1 MSMASS
7 PRWPGPS
14 SPGWRRRTDLGGIT
28 SILRLYFAT
37 SPSRSLA
44 IVGCLLLAALFEGV
58 GVAALL
64 PLVTV
69 AVGDPAETGAFGAT
83 VADVLA
89 RLGIGQSLGTLLL
102 VVAGA
107 LLLKS
112 LVQAGAMVYV
122 GFAAAERVTE
132 LRREVVAALLE
143 ARWGFLLR
151 QRTGRLSTVLAS
163 ECSRAGELYVQ
174 TGTLLALSIQSL
186 TYLGVALFVSW
197 QVAIGALVL
206 GSLVMVG
213 LRSFVQYARRNA
225 AKAIAVQRRLLSI
238 FLDALRSVK
247 PLKAMG
253 QERVFSALLNRNIS
267 RARRLQRRAALNRE
281 AMSSIQEAAGT
292 VMLCAAFYALW
303 TMQVTPLP
311 ELLVSSFL
319 LVRILGMLGKL
330 QKAYQR
336 AVVLERAHTAT
347 AELID
352 LSRRDREPA
361 AGTRAPR
368 FERAICFEHVELRHI
383 DALALEDVTLEIPAG
398 RCTVLLGPSGA
409 GKTSIVDLVLG
420 LYRPTAGRVL
430 VDDCP
435 LEEFDLH
442 AWRLGIGYVPQE
454 FVLLHDTIRANV
466 ALGDEAYSDADVLRA
481 LEQAGAA
488 ELVAGL
494 PEGLDTR
501 VAEGGA
507 RFSGGERQRIA
518 LARALVRKPHL
529 LILDEITSALDE
541 QTAREV
547 AVQIRALIGAT
558 TVLAITHRPELL
570 ELADVVHR
578 IEKGRLAETERSATG
593 SGA

>member
-1 MSMASS
+1 M
-7 PRWPGPS
+7 
-14 SPGWRRRTDLGGIT
+14 
-28 SILRLYFAT
+28 
-37 SPSRSLA
+37 
-44 IVGCLLLAALFEGV
+44 
-58 GVAALL
+58 
-64 PLVTV
+64 
-69 AVGDPAETGAFGAT
+69 AVGDAADVGAFGAA
-83 VADVLA
+83 VSDVLA
-89 RLGIGQSLGTLLL
+89 RLGIGQSLGMLLG
-102 VVAGA
+102 VVAAA
-107 LLLKS
+107 LVLKS

-132 LRREVVAALLE
+132 LRREVVSALLE

-151 QRTGRLSTVLAS
+151 QRMGRLSTVLAS

-174 TGTLLALSIQSL
+174 TGTLLALSLQCL
-186 TYLGVALFVSW
+186 TYVVVALFVSW
-197 QVAIGALVL
+197 QVAVGALVL

-225 AKAIAVQRRLLSI
+225 AKAFAVQRRLLSI

-253 QERVFSALLNRNIS
+253 REHAFAALLNRNIS

-292 VMLCAAFYALW
+292 VILCAAFYLLW
-303 TMQVTPLP
+303 TMRVTPLP

-330 QKAYQR
+330 QKSYQR

-347 AELID
+347 AELIEQG
-352 LSRRDREPA
+352 RRDREPA
-361 AGTRAPR
+361 AGTRTPR
-368 FERAICFEHVELRHI
+368 FERAIRFDGVELRHV
-383 DALALEDVTLEIPAG
+383 DALALEDITLEIPAR

-409 GKTSIVDLVLG
+409 GKTSLVDLVLG

-442 AWRLGIGYVPQE
+442 AWRTGIGYVPQE

-466 ALGDEAYSDADVLRA
+466 TLGDETLTDADVLRA

-488 ELVAGL
+488 ALVAEL

-518 LARALVRKPHL
+518 LARALVRRPQL

-541 QTAREV
+541 ETACEV
-547 AVQIRALIGAT
+547 AAQIRALVGTT

-570 ELADVVHR
+570 AIADVIHR
-578 IEKGRLAETERSATG
+578 LEKGRVAETERPGHGVDRSA
-593 SGA
+593 S

>member
-1 MSMASS
+1 
-7 PRWPGPS
+7 
-14 SPGWRRRTDLGGIT
+14 
-28 SILRLYFAT
+28 
-37 SPSRSLA
+37 
-44 IVGCLLLAALFEGV
+44 LLLAALFEGV

-69 AVGDPAETGAFGAT
+69 AVGDAADVGAFGAA
-83 VADVLA
+83 VSDVLA
-89 RLGIGQSLGTLLL
+89 RLGIGQSLGMLLG
-102 VVAGA
+102 VVAAA
-107 LLLKS
+107 LVLKS

-132 LRREVVAALLE
+132 LRRDVVAALLE
-143 ARWGFLLR
+143 ARWSFLLR
-151 QRTGRLSTVLAS
+151 QRMGRLSTVLAS

-174 TGTLLALSIQSL
+174 TGTLLALSIQFL

-213 LRSFVQYARRNA
+213 LRSFVRYARRNA
-225 AKAIAVQRRLLSI
+225 AKAVAVQRRLLSI

-253 QERVFSALLNRNIS
+253 QERVFAALLNRNIS

-292 VMLCAAFYALW
+292 VILCAAFYLLW
-303 TMQVTPLP
+303 TMRVAPLP

-330 QKAYQR
+330 QKSYKR
-336 AVVLERAHTAT
+336 AVVLERDHTAT
-347 AELID
+347 AELIEHG
-352 LSRRDREPA
+352 RRDREPA
-361 AGTRAPR
+361 AGTRTPR
-368 FERAICFEHVELRHI
+368 FERAIRFENVELRHI
-383 DALALEDVTLEIPAG
+383 DALALEDVTLEIPAS

-420 LYRPTAGRVL
+420 LYRATAGRVL

-435 LEEFDLH
+435 LDDFDLH
-442 AWRLGIGYVPQE
+442 AWRAGIGYVPQE

-466 ALGDEAYSDADVLRA
+466 ALGDDTLTDADVLRA

-488 ELVAGL
+488 GLVADL

-518 LARALVRKPHL
+518 LARALVRRPRL

-541 QTAREV
+541 HTACEV
-547 AVQIRALIGAT
+547 AEKIRALVGTT

-570 ELADVVHR
+570 AIADVVHR
-578 IEKGRLAETERSATG
+578 IEKGRVAETERPGRSADR

>member
-1 MSMASS
+1 M
-7 PRWPGPS
+7 
-14 SPGWRRRTDLGGIT
+14 
-28 SILRLYFAT
+28 
-37 SPSRSLA
+37 
-44 IVGCLLLAALFEGV
+44 LLAV
-58 GVAALL
+58 VAAA
-64 PLVTV
+64 LV
-69 AVGDPAETGAFGAT
+69 
-83 VADVLA
+83 
-89 RLGIGQSLGTLLL
+89 
-102 VVAGA
+102 
-107 LLLKS
+107 LKS

-122 GFAAAERVTE
+122 GFAAAERVTA

-143 ARWGFLLR
+143 ARWSFLLR
-151 QRTGRLSTVLAS
+151 QRMGRLSTVLAS

-174 TGTLLALSIQSL
+174 TGTLLALSIQGI

-197 QVAIGALVL
+197 QVAAGALVL

-225 AKAIAVQRRLLSI
+225 AKSIAVQRRLLSI

-253 QERVFSALLNRNIS
+253 QERAFAALLNRNIS

-292 VMLCAAFYALW
+292 VVLCVAFYLLW
-303 TMQVTPLP
+303 RIRVTPLP

-336 AVVLERAHTAT
+336 AVVLERAHTET
-347 AELID
+347 AELIEQGR
-352 LSRRDREPA
+352 LDREPA

-368 FERAICFEHVELRHI
+368 FERAIRFEGVELRHV
-383 DALALEDVTLEIPAG
+383 DGLALEDVTLEISAG

-420 LYRPTAGRVL
+420 LYHPTAGRVL

-435 LEEFDLH
+435 LENLDLH
-442 AWRLGIGYVPQE
+442 AWRSDIGYVPQE
-454 FVLLHDTIRANV
+454 CVLLHDTIRANV
-466 ALGDEAYSDADVLRA
+466 ALGDETISDADVRYA
-481 LEQAGAA
+481 LQQAGAA
-488 ELVAGL
+488 ELVAAL

-501 VAEGGA
+501 VAEAGA

-518 LARALVRKPHL
+518 LARALARRPRL

-541 QTAREV
+541 QTANKV
-547 AVQIRALIGAT
+547 TAQIRALVGTT

-570 ELADVVHR
+570 AIADVVHR
-578 IEKGRLAETERSATG
+578 VEKGRIVETERPGRSADG